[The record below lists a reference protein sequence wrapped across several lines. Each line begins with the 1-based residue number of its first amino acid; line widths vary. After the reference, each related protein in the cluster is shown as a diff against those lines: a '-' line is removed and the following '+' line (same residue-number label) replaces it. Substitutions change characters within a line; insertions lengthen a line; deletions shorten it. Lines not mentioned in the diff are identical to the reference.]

1 MALFLIFHLLGIS
14 PFLRRKRLEA
24 LGRHIL
30 VEYYQCDRETLNDLS
45 KIEYYMKEAASSSG
59 ATVIESIFHLFN
71 PHGISGIVIIAE
83 SHLAIHTWPEYSYAS
98 VDLFTCGKEVDPWK
112 AYAFLKEKLKAHHT
126 TTIELKRGQVDEM

>member
-1 MALFLIFHLLGIS
+1 M
-14 PFLRRKRLEA
+14 EA

-30 VEYYQCDRETLNDLS
+30 VEYYQCDRETLNDLN

-126 TTIELKRGQVDEM
+126 TTIELKRGQVDEMQGIGIVKNND